1 MIGHTIS
8 FVLRNLPGF
17 LFVIAI
23 LAPLRRGAW
32 SAERFLAW
40 ILVLPLG
47 IGGLWGAFFHLT
59 FPTMSAAYIGWAP
72 SPFQFEVG
80 IANLAIGITCCLAF
94 RSSLPFKAA
103 AVCASGTWLFG
114 DAIGHVQQM
123 IQSGN
128 FAPGNAGLPFISD
141 IVLPVLSI
149 ILLAVA
155 WRRR

>member
-1 MIGHTIS
+1 MIGNAIA

-23 LAPLRRGAW
+23 IVPLRGGER

-40 ILVLPLG
+40 ILLLPLG
-47 IGGLWGAFFHLT
+47 MSGLWGAFFHLG
-59 FPTMSAAYIGWAP
+59 FPTVSAAYIGWAP

-94 RSSLPFKAA
+94 RASLPFKTA
-103 AVCASGTWLFG
+103 AVSASGIWLFG
-114 DAIGHVQQM
+114 DAVGHVQQM
-123 IQSGN
+123 IQAGN
-128 FAPGNAGLPFISD
+128 FAPGNAGLPFVFD
-141 IVLPVLSI
+141 IVLPILSV